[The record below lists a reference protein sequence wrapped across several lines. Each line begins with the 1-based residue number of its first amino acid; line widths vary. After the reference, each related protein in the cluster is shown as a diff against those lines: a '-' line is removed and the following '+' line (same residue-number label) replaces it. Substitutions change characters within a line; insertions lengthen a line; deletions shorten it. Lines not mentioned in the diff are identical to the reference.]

1 MKRYLQNYLDQL
13 AEVKRALQFLSL
25 TRLDID
31 DSLLSDKERVM
42 LQDCDDAADTL
53 LDIIFDYCE

>member
-1 MKRYLQNYLDQL
+1 MKRYLEKYLEQL
-13 AEVKRALQFLSL
+13 ADVKRALQFLSL
-25 TRLDID
+25 TRIDID

-42 LQDCDDAADTL
+42 LQDCDDAVGTL